1 MQIMYGLHMEIMI
14 KYIYEE
20 KETNQIITTYEK
32 KIAAIGF
39 EDNKIT
45 INGSDKN
52 I

>member
-1 MQIMYGLHMEIMI
+1 MM
-14 KYIYEE
+14 
-20 KETNQIITTYEK
+20 K

-52 I
+52 IYAHAKKEME